1 MAGYYKVELA
11 ALTQLTKELSSC
23 ADDMRAA
30 MKLLKDIGPKGSG
43 YDELEEACNDFQESW
58 SYGIGKI
65 ADATSGVTEGLSQT
79 CKVYAAMEDEVSAS
93 FQAQGKAGGR

>member
-23 ADDMRAA
+23 AADMRSA
-30 MKLLKDIGPKGSG
+30 MRILKDIGPEGSG
-43 YDELEEACNDFQESW
+43 YGDLEDACNDFQNAW

-65 ADATSGVTEGLSQT
+65 ADATGGITDGLSQT
-79 CKVYAAMEDEVSAS
+79 CKAYELMEDQVSAS
-93 FQAQGKAGGR
+93 FQAPGKAGGK